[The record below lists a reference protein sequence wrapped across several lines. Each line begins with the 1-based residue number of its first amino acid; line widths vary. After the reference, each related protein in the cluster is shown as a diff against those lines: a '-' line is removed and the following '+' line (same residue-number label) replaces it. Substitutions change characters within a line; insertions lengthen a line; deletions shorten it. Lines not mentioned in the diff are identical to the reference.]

1 MPMTIPK
8 DSQAERG
15 PVSAVALSLCFPVI
29 VVALLLV
36 TQGVLLNANAQ
47 APPPHNAAK
56 PEAKK
61 KFQLRIT
68 KEGVI
73 GVSLKADK
81 VKLSDVAAELSKQL
95 GTKVILGPALA
106 KETITVEFSE
116 LTLEPALRLLAPRVY
131 VDYEMRADAQPV
143 PMGIFLLDSADPEPE
158 KTAVVQATTQ
168 AMMIEGNTEDTEEK
182 TGADQNEPLQ
192 VELEDNNLTIKS
204 NKQPLI
210 AVVMEVADLLGV
222 PVGINYDSNEIVD
235 LEIKKTPLEDAILQL
250 SPNIR
255 LYVRADL
262 TKPQRVPLRLAIVP
276 PPARTEGQ

>member
-1 MPMTIPK
+1 MTNQK
-8 DSQAERG
+8 DCQAARG

-29 VVALLLV
+29 IVALLLV

-47 APPPHNAAK
+47 APAPAPRSAAK
-56 PEAKK
+56 PQAKK
-61 KFQLRIT
+61 KFRLRIT
-68 KEGVI
+68 REGVI

-81 VKLSDVAAELSKQL
+81 VKLSEVAAELSKQL
-95 GTKVILGPALA
+95 ATKVILGPALA
-106 KETITVEFSE
+106 REAITVEFSD
-116 LTLEPALRLLAPRVY
+116 LTLEPALRLLAPRVF
-131 VDYEMRADAQPV
+131 VDYEIRADAP
-143 PMGIFLLDSADPEPE
+143 PAPLGIFLLDSTDPEPE

-182 TGADQNEPLQ
+182 TGADPNDPLQ

-210 AVVMEVADLLGV
+210 AVVMEIADLLSV

-235 LEIKKTPLEDAILQL
+235 LEIKKTPVEDAILRL

-262 TKPQRVPLRLAIVP
+262 TKSQRVPLRLAIVP
-276 PPARTEGQ
+276 PPAKTEGQ